1 MYIRITDDF
10 DLKKIADSGQCF
22 RAKELPGHIFR
33 FICREN
39 VLYVEQTGEDT
50 YRADTTPKA
59 WESLWKSYF
68 DLERNYAQIRRGIA
82 SGDTYLTE
90 AAECGK
96 GIRILRQDPWEMLVT
111 FIISQRKNIPAIR
124 SAVEVLCERYGE
136 KIPASHESLY
146 AFPSPQ
152 ALAAVSESQLRDCG
166 LGYRAPYVADAARQA
181 SGGELDLQLLWNLPD
196 QELLESLEAVKGV
209 GIKVAS
215 CIGLFAYGRTQ
226 IAPVDTWIRR
236 VIQERYQGLDPF
248 PRYGSAA
255 GILQQY
261 MFYHALYHKKDF
273 IPHS

>member
-1 MYIRITDDF
+1 MHIRITDDF
-10 DLKKIADSGQCF
+10 DLKKISDSGQCF
-22 RAKELPGHIFR
+22 RVKELPGNIFR
-33 FICREN
+33 FICGN
-39 VLYVEQTGEDT
+39 HILYLEQTGECE
-50 YRADTTPKA
+50 YLADTTPQA

-68 DLERNYAQIRRGIA
+68 DLERNYGQIRGAIN
-82 SGDTYLTE
+82 SEDTYLTE

-124 SAVEVLCERYGE
+124 SAVEILCRRYGQE
-136 KIPASHESLY
+136 LRSSRETLY

-152 ALAAVSESQLRDCG
+152 ALAALSQSQLRDCG

-181 SGGELDLQLLWNLPD
+181 ASKELDLQLLTDLPD
-196 QELLESLEAVKGV
+196 EALLERLEAVKGV

-215 CIGLFAYGRTQ
+215 CISLFAYGRTG

-236 VIQERYQGLDPF
+236 VIQERYQGRDPF
-248 PRYGSAA
+248 PGYGPAA

-261 MFYHALYHKKDF
+261 MFYHALFHKKEF
-273 IPHS
+273 TGTP